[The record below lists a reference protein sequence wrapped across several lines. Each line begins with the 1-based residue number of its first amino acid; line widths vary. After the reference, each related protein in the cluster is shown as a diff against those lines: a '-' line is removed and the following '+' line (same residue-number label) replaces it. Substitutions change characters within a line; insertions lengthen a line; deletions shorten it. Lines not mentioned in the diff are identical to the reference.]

1 MDAVFP
7 MHGAGILVSTTVNMP
22 MATSIIATKTIST
35 RLALAD
41 LAQIQASLRPDET
54 TSGFLHAAVLN
65 ELARRRSQ
73 GPQALTLG
81 DIGEMSQAV
90 LNKSSINHSLLS
102 IIDSKLSR
110 LMQELDVNP

>member
-1 MDAVFP
+1 PA
-7 MHGAGILVSTTVNMP
+7 A
-22 MATSIIATKTIST
+22 ATKTIST

-41 LAQIQASLRPDET
+41 LARIQAALRPDET
-54 TSGFLHAAVLN
+54 TSGFLHEAVLN

-73 GPQALTLG
+73 GPQELTLG
-81 DIGEMSQAV
+81 DLGEMSQAV
-90 LNKSSINHSLLS
+90 LNKSSINQSLLA